1 MQDIHFVGAAR
12 LPIGKF
18 GGSLSRMS
26 LQEMG
31 IAAAAEAISR
41 SHLEPAEIETAVIAN
56 VLPTTPQ
63 DLYISRTIALGAG
76 LPDSSTAL
84 GVNRLCGSGLQAIVS
99 AAQSL
104 NFGDGTLALAGGVE
118 SMSNA
123 PFSIASMRQGKR
135 LGDGVAYDW
144 LTGALTCPF
153 GTGHMGVTAEN
164 VAADSAISRREQDEF
179 AAQSQQRAKKAQE
192 SGAETEEILS
202 VAELHHDE
210 AVRETDLAK
219 LASLRPAFT
228 TEGTVTAGNSSGLN
242 DGAAAVV
249 LATDTE
255 VYERGLE
262 SLGRLVSWG
271 IGGVDPSR
279 MGLGPLAAVPKA
291 LNKAGLSLDDIGLI
305 ESNEAFAAQAIAVSR
320 GLNFDPDKTNIY
332 GGAIA
337 HGHPIGATGAI
348 LAVRMLY
355 ALRRHGLRY
364 GLITMCIG
372 GGQGIAVII
381 ENEEA

>member
-18 GGSLSRMS
+18 RGSLAHLS

-31 IAAAAEAISR
+31 IAAAEEAISR
-41 SHLEPAEIETAVIAN
+41 SHVEPADIETAVFAN
-56 VLPTTPQ
+56 VLPIQPV
-63 DLYISRTIALGAG
+63 DLYIARTIALGAG

-84 GVNRLCGSGLQAIVS
+84 GVNRLCGSGLQAIIS
-99 AAQSL
+99 AAQALS
-104 NFGDGTLALAGGVE
+104 FGDGTLALAGGVE

-123 PFSIASMRQGKR
+123 PYSIADMRRGKR

-153 GTGHMGVTAEN
+153 DTGHMGVTAEN
-164 VAADSAISRREQDEF
+164 VAADRGISRRDQDEF
-179 AAQSQQRAKKAQE
+179 AARSQRRARLAHD
-192 SGAETEEILS
+192 SGAEAEGI
-202 VAELHHDE
+202 VAIGGFRHDE
-210 AVRETDLAK
+210 SVRDTTPEK
-219 LASLRPAFT
+219 LASLPPAFAA
-228 TEGTVTAGNSSGLN
+228 EGTVTAGNASGLN

-249 LATDTE
+249 LATETE
-255 VYERGLE
+255 VHERGLE
-262 SLGRLVSWG
+262 SLGRVVSWA
-271 IGGVDPSR
+271 IAGVDPSR

-291 LNKAGLSLDDIGLI
+291 LDRAGLSLDNIGLI
-305 ESNEAFAAQAIAVSR
+305 ESNEAFAAQALAVSR
-320 GLNFDPDKTNIY
+320 GLGLNPDKTNIY

-348 LAVRMLY
+348 LTVRMLY
-355 ALRRHGLRY
+355 ALRRLNRRY
-364 GLITMCIG
+364 GLITLCIG
-372 GGQGIAVII
+372 GGQGIALII

>member
-18 GGSLSRMS
+18 GGSLARMS

-31 IAAAAEAISR
+31 IAAASEAISR

-56 VLPTTPQ
+56 VLPTTPK

-76 LPDSSTAL
+76 LPDTSTAL

-123 PFSIASMRQGKR
+123 PFSIAGMRQGKR

-164 VAADSAISRREQDEF
+164 VAADGAISRREQDEF
-179 AAQSQQRAKKAQE
+179 AAQSQQRAKKAQQ
-192 SGAETEEILS
+192 SGVEAEEIVS
-202 VAELHHDE
+202 VANLHHDE

-219 LASLRPAFT
+219 LASLRPAFAT
-228 TEGTVTAGNSSGLN
+228 DGTVTAGNSSGLN